1 MEKMIALVE
10 RMKPFFEK
18 VSNNKYLRAIRD
30 GFVSCIPVI
39 LFSSLFILV
48 ACVPE
53 IFGFKWPD
61 NISSVL
67 WLAYNA
73 SMGILSLLMVAT
85 IAKSLTGS
93 INHKLPKLRQIND
106 TSVMIV
112 SIICIVLLAVE
123 PIKGGWSADF
133 MGSKGLLSAF
143 VVAFPVPNIYKFFV
157 SRNITIKL
165 PDEVPH
171 YIAQTFA
178 DLIPLSVAVF
188 IFWLVSIV
196 FKNATGILFSAWIL
210 ELFKPL
216 FVAADGYIGIAII
229 YGAMAMFW
237 FVGIHGPSIVEPA
250 VTAIYIANI
259 EANLQIYSAGGH
271 AVNILT
277 HPTSYFVATLGG
289 TGATLMF
296 CAMCAF
302 IAKSQ
307 QLKAVG
313 RASIIPV
320 TFAVNEPILFGAPIV
335 LNPVLF
341 FPFILTPI
349 ANVWIFKFFVDNLGM
364 NSFLYILPW
373 TTPAPI
379 GLVIGTGFAKL
390 AFILA
395 PLLLVVDAVMYYPFF
410 RVYDKQLVARETAI
424 ANGEISADD
433 EETATPEDAEK
444 EAEAIEEG
452 VVMQP
457 AMAGAAA
464 NASANVAQASSAA
477 ALQSEAEAEDMPER
491 RVLVLC
497 ASGATSSMLAKAISK
512 GAKQRGVPVESI
524 AMAYGQHKDLI
535 SDFDLIILAPQMAS
549 MFDELQQDCNAKGVK
564 SATTS
569 GREYVGL
576 TRDPQKALDF
586 ALNLIKD

>member
-1 MEKMIALVE
+1 MEKLIKLVE
-10 RMKPFFEK
+10 TMKPFFEK
-18 VSNNKYLRAIRD
+18 VSNNPYLRAIRD

-53 IFGFKWPD
+53 IFDYKWPD

-112 SIICIVLLAVE
+112 SIICLLLLAVE

-143 VVAFPVPNIYKFFV
+143 VVAFLVPNIYKFFV

-188 IFWLVSIV
+188 VFWAGSVL
-196 FKNATGILFSAWIL
+196 FKNATGMLFSAWIL
-210 ELFKPL
+210 EVFKPL

-259 EANLQIYSAGGH
+259 EANLQIVTAGGH
-271 AVNILT
+271 ATNILT
-277 HPTSYFVATLGG
+277 HPTSYFVATIGG

-302 IAKSQ
+302 LAKSK

-320 TFAVNEPILFGAPIV
+320 CFAVNEPILFGAPIV

-341 FPFILTPI
+341 VPFIAAPI
-349 ANVWIFKFFVDNLGM
+349 ANVWLFKFFVDNLGM
-364 NSFLYILPW
+364 NSFIYILPW

-379 GLVIGTGFAKL
+379 GLVIATGFAKL
-390 AFILA
+390 AFVLA
-395 PLLLVVDAVMYYPFF
+395 PLLLIIDAVLYYPFF
-410 RVYDKQLVARETAI
+410 RVYDTQLVARETAI

-433 EETATPEDAEK
+433 EDAAIPADAYAAAEK
-444 EAEAIEEG
+444 EEAGETKAA
-452 VVMQP
+452 P
-457 AMAGAAA
+457 AVAAD
-464 NASANVAQASSAA
+464 ASAADG
-477 ALQSEAEAEDMPER
+477 EEKH
-491 RVLVLC
+491 VLVLC
-497 ASGATSSMLAKAISK
+497 ASGATSSMLAKAIDK
-512 GAKQRGVPVESI
+512 GAEKRGAHVEAI
-524 AMAYGQHKDLI
+524 AMAYGQHKDII
-535 SDFDLIILAPQMAS
+535 SDYDLIVLAPQMAS
-549 MFDELQQDCNAKGVK
+549 MYDELKHDCDEKGVK

-576 TRDPQKALDF
+576 TRDPDKALDF
-586 ALNLIKD
+586 ALALMAN

>member
-1 MEKMIALVE
+1 M
-10 RMKPFFEK
+10 
-18 VSNNKYLRAIRD
+18 
-30 GFVSCIPVI
+30 
-39 LFSSLFILV
+39 
-48 ACVPE
+48 
-53 IFGFKWPD
+53 
-61 NISSVL
+61 
-67 WLAYNA
+67 
-73 SMGILSLLMVAT
+73 
-85 IAKSLTGS
+85 
-93 INHKLPKLRQIND
+93 
-106 TSVMIV
+106 
-112 SIICIVLLAVE
+112 
-123 PIKGGWSADF
+123 
-133 MGSKGLLSAF
+133 
-143 VVAFPVPNIYKFFV
+143 
-157 SRNITIKL
+157 
-165 PDEVPH
+165 
-171 YIAQTFA
+171 
-178 DLIPLSVAVF
+178 
-188 IFWLVSIV
+188 
-196 FKNATGILFSAWIL
+196 LFSAWIL
-210 ELFKPL
+210 EFFKPL

-259 EANLQIYSAGGH
+259 EANLQIATAGGH
-271 AVNILT
+271 ATNILT

-302 IAKSQ
+302 IAKSK

-320 TFAVNEPILFGAPIV
+320 CFAVNEPILFGAPIV

-341 FPFILTPI
+341 VPFIAAPI